1 MFKLS
6 NLSDPEVFQI
16 NRGKA
21 HADFSSKACESISLD
36 GTWNFLAFSRPEEA
50 DGTFL
55 DLDKIETMGNIEVPG
70 HIQLQGHGLL
80 QYTNTMYPWDGKEAI
95 VPPQIPSHENL
106 TGCYAR
112 KIILTKSQL
121 EKEIRIRFEGA
132 ESNVILYING
142 NFVGYSEDSFTPSE
156 FVITEQLKEG
166 ENLVSAM
173 VTRFCSGSWM
183 EDQDFWRLSGIFRS
197 VKLLVL
203 ERTHIED
210 VFFKPILNQDF
221 SKGMLFCSVLAQGMK
236 KGQTITL
243 SIDREL
249 EDEALEGEE
258 LSCMVEYPHLWSA
271 EDPFLYKAKV
281 CLKEGNAILDETSI
295 NIGFRTIHIEG
306 TTIFLN
312 GKRLLLHGV
321 NRHEFHC
328 RKGRAISKEDIYF
341 DLLEMKKNNINA
353 VRTSH
358 YPNQSC
364 FYDFCDTLGLYVIDE
379 TNLETHGT
387 WMVSGKVVPDKH
399 TIPDCKQEWKEAV
412 LDRAC
417 SMAMRDKNHPSILF
431 WSCGN
436 ESYGGS
442 VLASEADYF
451 RSLDDNRLVHYE
463 GIFHDRRYPN
473 TSDVESQMY
482 AKIPQIIEYAKHAEK
497 PFILCEYSHSMGNS
511 TGNLEEYVELEQTHP
526 VYHGG
531 FIWDYID
538 QAFQLDEKDSQNL
551 SCGFGFDMPT
561 DGYFCT
567 NGLITGDK
575 KMTSKMKEVKYA
587 YSPIRLS
594 GSGNTLTITNRNLFV
609 DCSAYRFLWTLLKEG
624 KAVAT
629 GSFKTGLQAG
639 KTETFILFESILDKE
654 KEYSVTCEV
663 LLDHP
668 TQWAEKG
675 FVVSTYSYMASKTTI
690 AALSNNA
697 EAFIKGNC
705 NLGYRC
711 KNGVFLFSLALGQM
725 EALLT
730 KRGNLLSRPVKLETW
745 RAPTNNDRGNGNTL
759 RWAPFK
765 LASLYQKC
773 TTYHLGE
780 NVLSTVIAT
789 PTFETT
795 CTYTCRGNETTLTVK
810 APVFT
815 ESMPCFGI
823 SFAIDKRYHKVKWY
837 GNTEIDTYSDRLC
850 GNILGIAE
858 GDAASF
864 YANHNDPQECG
875 NLTNLR
881 YLELTD
887 EEGHG
892 LRIRGEKPF
901 EGSVLPYSCHELEN
915 ATKKSE
921 LPSNDC
927 FHVRI
932 LDGQTGIGGDDSWG
946 APVHDKYLYKGPKEP
961 WKVSFELI

>member
-1 MFKLS
+1 
-6 NLSDPEVFQI
+6 
-16 NRGKA
+16 
-21 HADFSSKACESISLD
+21 
-36 GTWNFLAFSRPEEA
+36 
-50 DGTFL
+50 
-55 DLDKIETMGNIEVPG
+55 
-70 HIQLQGHGLL
+70 
-80 QYTNTMYPWDGKEAI
+80 
-95 VPPQIPSHENL
+95 
-106 TGCYAR
+106 
-112 KIILTKSQL
+112 
-121 EKEIRIRFEGA
+121 
-132 ESNVILYING
+132 
-142 NFVGYSEDSFTPSE
+142 
-156 FVITEQLKEG
+156 
-166 ENLVSAM
+166 
-173 VTRFCSGSWM
+173 
-183 EDQDFWRLSGIFRS
+183 
-197 VKLLVL
+197 
-203 ERTHIED
+203 
-210 VFFKPILNQDF
+210 
-221 SKGMLFCSVLAQGMK
+221 
-236 KGQTITL
+236 
-243 SIDREL
+243 
-249 EDEALEGEE
+249 
-258 LSCMVEYPHLWSA
+258 
-271 EDPFLYKAKV
+271 
-281 CLKEGNAILDETSI
+281 
-295 NIGFRTIHIEG
+295 
-306 TTIFLN
+306 
-312 GKRLLLHGV
+312 
-321 NRHEFHC
+321 
-328 RKGRAISKEDIYF
+328 
-341 DLLEMKKNNINA
+341 

-538 QAFQLDEKDSQNL
+538 QAFQLDEKDSRNL

-668 TQWAEKG
+668 TQWAEKS